1 MCGTG
6 DELNDDEVEP
16 GGLPYGWDSPNRG
29 DGDEPIDRM
38 EAPDGGF
45 MRFSF
50 WRRLQNHTLT
60 TSFSIIRLSDR
71 RLISSDVGLGFWR
84 NARSRDT
91 RTVVS
96 MDVRFL
102 RRRPLMDSGVE

>member
-50 WRRLQNHTLT
+50 WRRLQNQTLT
-60 TSFSIIRLSDR
+60 TSFSIHNESESRD
-71 RLISSDVGLGFWR
+71 ISSDVGLGFCR
-84 NARSRDT
+84 KARSSDT

-96 MDVRFL
+96 MLVRFL
-102 RRRPLMDSGVE
+102 RRRPLIDSGVE